1 MQTVTVDQPKRRF
14 HLKHSRSH
22 EVVTKETPEFT
33 MRFKKGM
40 SRDKHSLSLQ
50 ANY

>member
-1 MQTVTVDQPKRRF
+1 MQTVTVDQPKRLY
-14 HLKHSRSH
+14 LKHSRSQ
-22 EVVTKETPEFT
+22 EVAAKKTPEPT
-33 MRFKKGM
+33 MRFKKDM